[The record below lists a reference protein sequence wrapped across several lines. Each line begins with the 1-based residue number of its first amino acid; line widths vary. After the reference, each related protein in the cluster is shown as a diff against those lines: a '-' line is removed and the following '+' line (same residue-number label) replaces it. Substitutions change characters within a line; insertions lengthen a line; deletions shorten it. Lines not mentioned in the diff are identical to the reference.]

1 MSVIDEQHAIRAIGR
16 LSAELADRAD
26 AWNGN
31 APSWFP
37 QPPEWLYLWQE
48 ALKDTTLEIKDEY

>member
-1 MSVIDEQHAIRAIGR
+1 MITEEQQAKRETLALGW
-16 LSAELADRAD
+16 LSAELAARAD

-37 QPPEWLYLWQE
+37 QPPEWLELWDKALAATE
-48 ALKDTTLEIKDEY
+48 AERGK